1 LEKGIVDHKE
11 RQGYDMERH
20 YNNAFWSSGSQIILE
35 LWLFIVLWLIS
46 GAMYL
51 DMIFLAFQTIS
62 EIDEAL
68 DNIMFHL
75 DSIEKM

>member
-1 LEKGIVDHKE
+1 VDHKE

-20 YNNAFWSSGSQIILE
+20 YNKAFWSSGSQIILE